1 MFRFVLKIVA
11 AGVALILAFGLGW
24 VGARVTGIGQEAPL
38 ESLTDRER
46 AFTERMENVVLTGH
60 FTIEGEERRDGV
72 PELYEIARVTKLDG
86 NRWRFEARVKYGNT
100 DVTLPMVLP
109 VEWAGDTPIVS
120 ITDFAIPGL
129 GDEFGARVIFYDERY
144 AGTWDHGPY
153 GGMMYG
159 TIAPLK

>member
-1 MFRFVLKIVA
+1 MLRFVLKVLA

-24 VGARVTGIGQEAPL
+24 VGSNVTGIGREAPV
-38 ESLTDRER
+38 ESLTDLER
-46 AFTERMENVVLTGH
+46 DFAERMQDVVLTGH

-86 NRWRFEARVKYGNT
+86 NRWRFEARVKYGSV
-100 DVTLPMVLP
+100 DATLPMVLP
-109 VEWAGDTPIVS
+109 VEWAGDTPMVS
-120 ITDFAIPGL
+120 ITDFTIPGL
-129 GDEFGARVIFYDERY
+129 GDEFGARVVFYDERY

-159 TIAPLK
+159 TISPMK